1 MDLLLSIFFTD
12 VIFSS
17 LGKSLISAFPLV
29 LVVLTSVSST
39 DVPLKTTGG
48 TGTGVMAAASGS
60 DFKLVLTGF
69 GGGGGC
75 RF

>member
-1 MDLLLSIFFTD
+1 MDLLLSTFFTD

-17 LGKSLISAFPLV
+17 WGKSLISAFPLV
-29 LVVLTSVSST
+29 LVLTSVSST
-39 DVPLKTTGG
+39 VVPLKTTGG
-48 TGTGVMAAASGS
+48 TGTVVMAAASGS